1 LNGPENISKYIKV
14 PIPDQPVLGILRI
27 SPPKARELNLNSGQ
41 IVRGLVSDDG
51 NSAEFLLGNVRQ
63 DIAANLVRWKGKAIE
78 FKVRIDRE
86 GGSPSQAKSAAGKA
100 SPAGYAA
107 AGDAKHSPL
116 HPKSLLTLLSN
127 PNFSKL
133 SFIHKIRAAALVDWI
148 KTVTPSKTIF
158 PPFLYSAKSIDAPM
172 VKRQLKHN
180 GFRYSSKSPGPSGG
194 SVDST
199 IKDALSILLKNLEEL
214 SDPSNNKFKPSDL
227 VGFVD
232 YLDANAI
239 EYILKQDQNEVGIR
253 FVLLFSDFP
262 AAELYI
268 EGENINPKVSGSY
281 KWSIEVKISFD
292 EDNSI
297 WGRIKLVSERTVTA
311 DFLLSNSNS
320 VDLFNANTGYLY
332 KLFRSADIQVAH
344 CNISEGKPLE
354 KNRKEIL
361 KERGNLDLSA

>member
-1 LNGPENISKYIKV
+1 M
-14 PIPDQPVLGILRI
+14 LGILRI

-63 DIAANLVRWKGKAIE
+63 DIAANLIRWKGKVIE
-78 FKVRIDRE
+78 FKVRIDSE
-86 GGSPSQAKSAAGKA
+86 GGSPSQAKRAAGKA
-100 SPAGYAA
+100 SQGYPAE
-107 AGDAKHSPL
+107 DAKHSPL

-133 SFIHKIRAAALVDWI
+133 NFLHKIRAAALVDWI
-148 KTVTPSKTIF
+148 NTVTPSKTIF

-180 GFRYSSKSPGPSGG
+180 GFRYSLKSSDPSGD

-199 IKDALSILLKNLEEL
+199 IKYALSILLKNLEEL

-232 YLDANAI
+232 YLDTNAI
-239 EYILKQDQNEVGIR
+239 EYILKKDQNEVGIR

-268 EGENINPKVSGSY
+268 EGENVNPKVSGSY

-311 DFLLSNSNS
+311 DFLLSNPNS
-320 VDLFNANTGYLY
+320 VNLFNANTDYLY
-332 KLFRSADIQVAH
+332 KLFRSADIQLAH
-344 CNISEGKPLE
+344 CNISEGRPLD
-354 KNRKEIL
+354 KDRKEIL
-361 KERGNLDLSA
+361 KERGNLELSA

>member
-1 LNGPENISKYIKV
+1 MNGPENISKYIKV
-14 PIPDQPVLGILRI
+14 PIPDQPMLGILRI

-41 IVRGLVSDDG
+41 IVRGLVADDG
-51 NSAEFLLGNVRQ
+51 NSAEFLLGNVKQ
-63 DIAANLVRWKGKAIE
+63 DIAANLVQWKGQAIE
-78 FKVRIDRE
+78 FKVNIDSK
-86 GGSPSQAKSAAGKA
+86 GGSSTQAKGAAVKS
-100 SPAGYAA
+100 SPGY
-107 AGDAKHSPL
+107 GGIEDARHFPL

-148 KTVTPSKTIF
+148 KTVTPSKTMLSSF
-158 PPFLYSAKSIDAPM
+158 FYSAKSIDTPL
-172 VKRQLKHN
+172 VKRQLKNN
-180 GFRYSSKSPGPSGG
+180 GFRYSSKNTDLAGG

-199 IKDALSILLKNLEEL
+199 IKDALSVLLKNLEEL
-214 SDPSNNKFKPSDL
+214 PGQSSDKFRPSDFA
-227 VGFVD
+227 GFVD

-253 FVLLFSDFP
+253 FILLFSDCP

-281 KWSIEVKISFD
+281 KWSVEVKISFD

-297 WGRIKLVSERTVTA
+297 WARIRLVSERTVAA
-311 DFLLSNSNS
+311 DFLLSNPRT
-320 VDLFNANTGYLY
+320 VDLFNASVGSLY
-332 KLFRSADIQVAH
+332 KLFRSADIQLGH
-344 CNISEGKPLE
+344 CNISEGRPLE

-361 KERGNLDLSA
+361 KERGNLELSA